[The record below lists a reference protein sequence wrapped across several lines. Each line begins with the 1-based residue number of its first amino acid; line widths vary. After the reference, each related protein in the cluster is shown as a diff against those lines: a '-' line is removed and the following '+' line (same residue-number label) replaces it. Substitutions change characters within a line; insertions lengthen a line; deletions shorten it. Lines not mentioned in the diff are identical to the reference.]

1 MSADYDIAGRIQDE
15 KVGYF
20 LGQRNVLLADLRF
33 SGIKKDIILDGKK
46 EAFVCQLRIDL
57 FFKIFLFN
65 KPVDLLL
72 NFFSDC
78 LSFSF

>member
-33 SGIKKDIILDGKK
+33 SGIKKDIILDGKE

-57 FFKIFLFN
+57 FFKTFLFN

>member
-1 MSADYDIAGRIQDE
+1 MPADYDIAGRVQYE

-33 SGIKKDIILDGKK
+33 SGIEKDIILDGKE
-46 EAFVCQLRIDL
+46 EALVCQLRIDL
-57 FFKIFLFN
+57 FLKILLFN